1 MHFPAGFPGSA
12 LPTTLPFDVR
22 TFLDS
27 PKAAAVVC
35 LTFLKGSPNEIARHL
50 AGRSDA
56 TYRFRWRPKP
66 LDQMVAEAAAEQCPN
81 HPLVVAVVARHPYQQ
96 AALAARAA
104 LEPSSLL
111 AEVV

>member
-35 LTFLKGSPNEIARHL
+35 LTFPKGSLNQIARHL
-50 AGRSDA
+50 TGRSDA
-56 TYRFRWRPKP
+56 TSAVRWRPKP
-66 LDQMVAEAAAEQCPN
+66 QEQVVAAVAGQRPHQE
-81 HPLVVAVVARHPYQQ
+81 LVVAAERRLDQLVALVAQVVPVA
-96 AALAARAA
+96 
-104 LEPSSLL
+104 
-111 AEVV
+111 